1 MSSKT
6 TLLTLITL
14 IFIGITMPAY
24 AVIPQLVG
32 PFQVL
37 LAMLP
42 QLLAILAASI
52 ATVWITS
59 RVWLSR
65 IFNRKVIVII
75 SVALGLIIIVGS
87 GTLLLWPTSQEAI
100 TA

>member
-42 QLLAILAASI
+42 QLLAI
-52 ATVWITS
+52 
-59 RVWLSR
+59 
-65 IFNRKVIVII
+65 
-75 SVALGLIIIVGS
+75 
-87 GTLLLWPTSQEAI
+87 
-100 TA
+100 